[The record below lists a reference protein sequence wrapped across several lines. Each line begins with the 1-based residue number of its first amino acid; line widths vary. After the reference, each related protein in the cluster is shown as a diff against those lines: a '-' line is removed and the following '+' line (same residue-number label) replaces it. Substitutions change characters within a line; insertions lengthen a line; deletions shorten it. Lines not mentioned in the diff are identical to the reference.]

1 VTGWSGVAGWR
12 TVAAGWRGVILL
24 KNQAQ
29 YATARFLTVA
39 EVAGLLRVS
48 SMTVYRLINAG
59 ELPAV
64 RVGKS
69 YRLREDDVDRY
80 LAARYTEAG

>member
-1 VTGWSGVAGWR
+1 
-12 TVAAGWRGVILL
+12 VILL
-24 KNQAQ
+24 NKAQ
-29 YATARFLTVA
+29 YATAHFLTVA
-39 EVAGLLRVS
+39 EVASLLRVS

-80 LAARYTEAG
+80 IAARYTEAG

>member
-1 VTGWSGVAGWR
+1 M
-12 TVAAGWRGVILL
+12 ILL
-24 KNQAQ
+24 NQAQ

-39 EVAGLLRVS
+39 EVAKLLRVS

>member
-1 VTGWSGVAGWR
+1 M
-12 TVAAGWRGVILL
+12 ILL
-24 KNQAQ
+24 NQGQ

-39 EVAGLLRVS
+39 EVASLLRVS